1 MTVALRMGIAESM
14 WNVDAMDILLV
25 EDNPGDA
32 RLAAEAFKEG
42 TVPTRLHV
50 VQDGIEAM
58 SFLRRQG
65 GYGSVPRPHLVLL
78 DLNLPRKDGRE
89 VLAEIKDDPNLCRI
103 PVIVLTTSQAESDIN
118 RSYELHANC
127 YIVKPVD
134 FDRFIDVVKGIEDFW
149 CSLVKLPPLN

>member
-1 MTVALRMGIAESM
+1 
-14 WNVDAMDILLV
+14 MDILLV

-42 TVPTRLHV
+42 RVPTRLHV
-50 VQDGIEAM
+50 VQDGIEAIA
-58 SFLRRQG
+58 FLRREG
-65 GYGSVPRPHLVLL
+65 PFESAPRPDLVLL

-89 VLAEIKDDPNLCRI
+89 VLAEIKEDPLLRRI
-103 PVIVLTTSQAESDIN
+103 PVIVLTTSQAETDVN
-118 RSYELHANC
+118 RAYELHANC

-149 CSLVKLPPLN
+149 CSLVKLPPSS

>member
-1 MTVALRMGIAESM
+1 MAEQPGAVM
-14 WNVDAMDILLV
+14 KYERIIEILLV

-42 TVPTRLHV
+42 TIPTRLHV
-50 VQDGIEAM
+50 ASDGIEAM
-58 SFLRRQG
+58 AFLRRQG
-65 GYGSVPRPHLVLL
+65 RHEAAPRPDMILL

-89 VLAEIKDDPNLCRI
+89 VLAEIKEDPALRRI
-103 PVIVLTTSQAESDIN
+103 PVIVLTTSQAENDVT
-118 RSYELHANC
+118 RAYDLHANC

-149 CSLVKLPPLN
+149 CSLVKLSPV

>member
-1 MTVALRMGIAESM
+1 MALNG
-14 WNVDAMDILLV
+14 NVVGTMEILLV

-42 TVPTRLHV
+42 NIPTQLHV

-58 SFLRRQG
+58 SFLRRESP
-65 GYGSVPRPHLVLL
+65 YGEVPRPDLVLL

-89 VLAEIKDDPNLCRI
+89 VLAEIKEDPHLRRI
-103 PVIVLTTSQAESDIN
+103 PVIVLTTSQAETDIS

-134 FDRFIDVVKGIEDFW
+134 FDRFIDVVRGIEDFW
-149 CSLVKLPPLN
+149 CSLVKLPPTG

>member
-1 MTVALRMGIAESM
+1 MGRGQYSGMME
-14 WNVDAMDILLV
+14 ILLV

-42 TVPTRLHV
+42 RVRTRLHV

-65 GYGSVPRPHLVLL
+65 PYEVAPRPDLVLL

-89 VLAEIKDDPNLCRI
+89 VLAEIKQDSGLRRI
-103 PVIVLTTSQAESDIN
+103 PVIVLTTSQAESDVT
-118 RSYELHANC
+118 RSYDLHANC

-149 CSLVKLPPLN
+149 CSLVKLPPPN

>member
-1 MTVALRMGIAESM
+1 MALNGNA
-14 WNVDAMDILLV
+14 VGTMDILLV

-32 RLAAEAFKEG
+32 RLASEAFKEG
-42 TVPTRLHV
+42 SIPTRLHM

-58 SFLRRQG
+58 SFLRREAP
-65 GYGSVPRPHLVLL
+65 YEDAPRPDLVLL

-89 VLAEIKDDPNLCRI
+89 VLAEIKEDPLLRRL
-103 PVIVLTTSQAESDIN
+103 PVIVLTTSQAETDVS

-134 FDRFIDVVKGIEDFW
+134 FDRFIDVVRGIEDFW
-149 CSLVKLPPLN
+149 CSLVKLPPTA

>member
-1 MTVALRMGIAESM
+1 
-14 WNVDAMDILLV
+14 MDILLV

-42 TVPTRLHV
+42 SIRPRLHV
-50 VQDGIEAM
+50 VQDGVEAM

-65 GYGSVPRPHLVLL
+65 PYQGAPRPDLVLL

-89 VLAEIKDDPNLCRI
+89 VLAEMKGEGSLCRI
-103 PVIVLTTSQAESDIN
+103 PVIVLTTSQAESDLA
-118 RSYELHANC
+118 RCYDLHANC

-134 FDRFIDVVKGIEDFW
+134 FDRFIEVVRGIEDFW
-149 CSLVKLPPLN
+149 CSLVKLPPLS